1 MAIVARDKTALAA
14 AAKEIAG
21 NSGVKVL
28 NISSDTGDD
37 AAVKKMVADVVAAF
51 GRIDILVNCAAQAGG
66 QGKPPS
72 LTEITNEHFWADMNV
87 KVLGYLRTARE
98 VAPHMIK
105 QRSGRIINVSGLA
118 ARQTGTI
125 IGSMRNVS
133 VAALTKNLADELA
146 PHGISAVCV
155 HPGLTRT
162 EKTPGVVAAQAK
174 AQGAVGGGDRE
185 AHGRAQPGAQD
196 HHRRGDRLRGGLHRL
211 AQGRGAQ
218 RRRHRRRRRRSRRDP
233 LLKPARAHSRKRRSD
248 RVWLPSDNKRRTRD
262 ASSSRATSLRRMAFA
277 GVTARAAAP
286 PTPRRGGRWLRR
298 CGRASPLGVG
308 APDRA

>member
-1 MAIVARDKTALAA
+1 MDLELKGKTAIVTGGNRGIGKAIAKELAREGVNVAIVARDKAALESAA
-14 AAKEIAG
+14 ADIAG

-28 NISSDTGDD
+28 QFSTDTGDD
-37 AAVKKMVADVVAAF
+37 AAVKKMVSDVAQAF

-66 QGKPPS
+66 QSKPPS

-87 KVLGYLRTARE
+87 KVMGYLRTARE

-105 QRSGRIINVSGLA
+105 QKSGRIINVSGLA

-146 PHGISAVCV
+146 PHGVSAVCV

-174 AQGAVGGGDRE
+174 SQGVSEAEIESRMAGRNLARKLITAEDIAHVCVFLASAKAVALNGDVIAAGGG
-185 AHGRAQPGAQD
+185 APGSI
-196 HHRRGDRLRGGLHRL
+196 HY
-211 AQGRGAQ
+211 
-218 RRRHRRRRRRSRRDP
+218 
-233 LLKPARAHSRKRRSD
+233 
-248 RVWLPSDNKRRTRD
+248 
-262 ASSSRATSLRRMAFA
+262 
-277 GVTARAAAP
+277 
-286 PTPRRGGRWLRR
+286 
-298 CGRASPLGVG
+298 
-308 APDRA
+308 